1 MKLTSFPTYSKNPFS
16 IDSRHIRTFTKLK
29 KDKITGEVRNMLDS
43 GDKQKHVRIFPEAF
57 NDFKDLNSMAVSI
70 LGYIF
75 KQVKE
80 DTVLLSVS
88 ALAEELGVS
97 ARTTIYRG
105 IADLLEKA
113 FICRKAGTNIYFIN
127 PAKIYPGSR
136 AKWFEKVNKGD
147 DTDESNENEYY
158 EYESD

>member
-29 KDKITGEVRNMLDS
+29 RDKVTNEVKNILES
-43 GDKQKHVRIFPEAF
+43 GDKQKHIRIFPEAF

-75 KQVKE
+75 KQVKD
-80 DTVLLSVS
+80 DTVMLSVS
-88 ALAEELGVS
+88 SLAEELGVS

-136 AKWFEKVNKGD
+136 AKWFEKINGGD
-147 DTDESNENEYY
+147 EQDQNDYY